1 MPFLR
6 ICWSSI
12 HSAPQWVRLRH
23 GVERRE
29 WQGLHPVPELLQ
41 PSSLKEYHL
50 LFLSTGLI
58 CWSAAAAKSPVLRSC
73 AVRHKETE
81 VAVILKRRVCATT
94 GSQPGGRAGGVLWIH
109 SAPRRWQPELKSSLF
124 FNCSFIVLG
133 RGKHVFYLFSLEYSC
148 LTSSPREGPVNPL
161 KL

>member
-6 ICWSSI
+6 ICWNSI

-50 LFLSTGLI
+50 LFLPTGLI
-58 CWSAAAAKSPVLRSC
+58 CWSAAAAKSPVLSSC
-73 AVRHKETE
+73 AARHKETE
-81 VAVILKRRVCATT
+81 VAVILKRQVCTTT
-94 GSQPGGRAGGVLWIH
+94 GNQPGDRAGV
-109 SAPRRWQPELKSSLF
+109 SSGATALPGAGSQSWRALYSSTG
-124 FNCSFIVLG
+124 SFIFLG
-133 RGKHVFYLFSLEYSC
+133 RRKHVFYLFSLEYAC
-148 LTSSPREGPVNPL
+148 LTSSSREGPVNPL